1 MSASLKALIAW
12 VRKLVQG
19 TSLLLLLLLI
29 LTPLAQVI
37 MRGVF
42 NLPFS
47 GAEELARY
55 FLVCLCFLASS
66 YVTLE
71 GGQIRMEE
79 VQALLP
85 SGTRWVIQMAIE
97 ALGVVFFGFVCA
109 CAVITISR
117 NLENQTATLEMP
129 FPLFMAPLALGAF
142 LLMLET
148 LAVLIR
154 LVQSGQ
160 ADDKTTTL
168 T

>member
-1 MSASLKALIAW
+1 MASIIAS
-12 VRKLVQG
+12 VRKLIRGV
-19 TSLLLLLLLI
+19 SLLLLFLLI
-29 LTPLAQVI
+29 VTPLVQVI

-42 NLPFS
+42 TLPFS

-55 FLVCLCFLASS
+55 FLICLCFMAAS

-79 VQALLP
+79 VQAFLP
-85 SGTRWVIQMAIE
+85 SRWRWAMQMTIE
-97 ALGVVFFGFVCA
+97 AMGVVFFGFISA

-117 NLENQTATLEMP
+117 NLDNQTATLEMP
-129 FPLFMAPLALGAF
+129 FPL

-148 LAVLIR
+148 LAVLVRLIR
-154 LVQSGQ
+154 TGH
-160 ADDKTTTL
+160 AIDKTTNL